1 VPIMREPK
9 AGEVWYV
16 DFDPQVGREQR
27 GIRPALVISNDTF
40 NVVRNGLHIV
50 VPITSRDRG
59 LAYHVKIEPPQGG
72 LTKTSLAMCEQE
84 RSQSIDRFRR
94 LQGTVTA
101 ETLHSVQRIVAELI
115 DAYQLYR

>member
-1 VPIMREPK
+1 MADTTTGAALPLANMRVVSFCHYLQ
-9 AGEVWYV
+9 G
-16 DFDPQVGREQR
+16 
-27 GIRPALVISNDTF
+27 PACSQY
-40 NVVRNGLHIV
+40 
-50 VPITSRDRG
+50 
-59 LAYHVKIEPPQGG
+59 LADLGADVVKIEPPQGG

-94 LQGTVTA
+94 LKGTVTA